1 MPTEEEFKR
10 LTAENEA
17 LKKELAGKDNSI
29 HYINRI
35 ANVIADLTGAI
46 VVLYS
51 KTDGGADFVTDNIR
65 KELGISA
72 DSVRKSLGELNRC
85 FRRSA
90 NLHGS
95 DLVLELPAGHTSVG
109 EAEYVNIATG
119 EIKLYQQRISHI
131 YEGDIDHY
139 ALILIGDTSGAA
151 DKAADSMSEQGA
163 PIEQMKNYLSAMSH
177 DFKISL
183 NSITGFVL
191 LLMKSADDPTK
202 VMEYAHQ
209 ISMSCQDLLGLVDR
223 TVDMSR
229 LQSGNANLDENEFAL
244 GVLMEELGNQTQNQA
259 KAKMIQYTASTEG
272 IEHDVF
278 VGDRARIFEVLS
290 DLLAN
295 AVKYTPSGGQIS
307 LTVKG
312 APSARSG
319 YMDLTFKVRDT
330 GIGMSRELQKHL
342 LSGNG
347 RRTSEMKGSGL
358 GYRLARRLVDLMHG
372 DLSISSHEGAGTEVT
387 VRFSLRSVDHVDDGF
402 WKSRGIHR
410 LLIVDEDMAETS
422 RIRTLMENNGVQ
434 TESTPSG
441 YGAQQMIEHA
451 HVEDRSFDLILLDR
465 NVTDTSSSSIAS
477 EIRSMSWIKPPAIIL
492 MSPDAETLSD
502 EEKKA
507 GILGVIQ
514 KPFFV
519 STLRQMVE
527 DLGLED
533 QGAAAAPQE
542 NTGNALSGLRFLVA
556 EDNTI
561 NADIL
566 KELLELEGAKCEI
579 AGNGK
584 AAVAM
589 FRNSRPGYYDM
600 LLMDIQMPIMNGYDA
615 TREIRGL
622 SREDAGR
629 IPILA
634 MTANTMSEDI
644 RKSFESGM
652 NAHIPKPLDIRQLN
666 STICKLKR
674 KPHAIVRDA

>member
-1 MPTEEEFKR
+1 MPTEEEFNK
-10 LTAENEA
+10 LTAENQA
-17 LKKELAGKDNSI
+17 LRKELARKENDIS
-29 HYINRI
+29 YINRVS
-35 ANVIADLTGAI
+35 NVMARLTGII
-46 VVLYS
+46 VILYS
-51 KTDGGADFVTDNIR
+51 QTNAGADFVTDNIE
-65 KELGISA
+65 KELGIRA
-72 DSVRKSLGELNRC
+72 EDVKKSLKELNRC
-85 FRRSA
+85 FRKSA

-109 EAEYVNIATG
+109 EAEYVNVNTG

-131 YEGDIDHY
+131 CEGEIDHY
-139 ALILIGDTSGAA
+139 ALILIGDTSEAA
-151 DKAADSMSEQGA
+151 DKAAASISEQGA
-163 PIEQMKNYLSAMSH
+163 PIDQLKSYLSAMSH

-183 NSITGFVL
+183 NSVTGFVL

-202 VMEYAHQ
+202 VMEYAHK

-229 LQSGNANLDENEFAL
+229 LQSGSADLDENEFAL
-244 GVLMEELGNQTQNQA
+244 GVLMEELGSQTQNQA
-259 KAKMIQYTASTEG
+259 KAKMLQYSASTEG

-278 VGDRARIFEVLS
+278 VGDRTRIFEVLS

-295 AVKYTPSGGQIS
+295 AVKYTPSGGNIS
-307 LTVKG
+307 LTVTG
-312 APSARSG
+312 TPSARAG
-319 YMDLTFKVRDT
+319 YMDITFKVRDT
-330 GIGMSRELQKHL
+330 GVGMSPELQKHL

-358 GYRLARRLVDLMHG
+358 GYRLARRLVDLMDG
-372 DLSISSHEGAGTEVT
+372 KLSINSREGVGTEVT
-387 VRFSLRSVDHVDDGF
+387 VQLSLRSVDHVDDGF
-402 WKSRGIHR
+402 WSSRGIHR
-410 LLIVDEDMAETS
+410 LLIVDEDMSETS
-422 RIRTLMENNGVQ
+422 RIRKLMENNGVE

-451 HVEDRSFDLILLDR
+451 HMEDRSFDLILLDSS
-465 NVTDTSSSSIAS
+465 VQDITSSALAS
-477 EIRSMSWIKPPAIIL
+477 GIRSMSWIKAPTIIL
-492 MSPDAETLSD
+492 MSSDAETLSD
-502 EEKKA
+502 AEKEA
-507 GILGVIQ
+507 GIRGVIQ

-527 DLGLED
+527 ELGLED
-533 QGAAAAPQE
+533 HGSSAPQE
-542 NTGNALSGLRFLVA
+542 DTGNALSGLRFLVA

-589 FRNSRPGYYDM
+589 FRNSKPGYYDM

-615 TREIRGL
+615 TREIRNL
-622 SREDAGR
+622 SRDDAGKV
-629 IPILA
+629 PILA

-644 RKSFESGM
+644 KKSFDSGM
-652 NAHIPKPLDIRQLN
+652 NAHIPKPLDIKQLN
-666 STICKLKR
+666 STIYKLKR
-674 KPHAIVRDA
+674 KPRAIVREV